1 MLYVLYVHIICVCVC
16 VCRLRNVCYCCY
28 MTYII
33 IVPIIHSF
41 IQYDDNCSLLVWF
54 AYVICM

>member
-1 MLYVLYVHIICVCVC
+1 VCVCVCLC

-28 MTYII
+28 MTYIT